1 VDEKR
6 LDRDEL
12 ARRRALRAQR
22 TTGNLDPAREVDG
35 EEDEIP
41 RFTWGEIFAM
51 IIAAYQVLLPFVLA
65 VIGTMGALYLFFKY
79 FFH

>member
-22 TTGNLDPAREVDG
+22 TSGSQAPAPEVDG

-41 RFTWGEIFAM
+41 HFTWGEILAM
-51 IIAAYQVLLPFVLA
+51 IIAAYQLLLPFVLA
-65 VIGTMGALYLFFKY
+65 VIGTMGAVYLFFKY